1 MKASLASFRT
11 LMNKKN
17 NVGSSK
23 HNNRF
28 RTLLL
33 VGFVVVFLIFQW
45 FGGLAGSA
53 RSLATQAI
61 ESNQLDSAEY
71 WLKISQWFESGNGE
85 SHFMRARLERKRGEL
100 DKMATSL
107 RSAHDSGF
115 SPSRLQREQS
125 LALASLGRLTQDV
138 EKELDE
144 WLQEPTAETSEILD
158 SYINGLTSISRYSE
172 SLELLNYWESQSPW
186 SPIPNYRRARIQEH
200 LSQFQLA
207 EEQYKSAH
215 QKDPRYAKA
224 AYQYGRLLLQQR
236 RPVEA
241 LVLFRKSER
250 GLSDLAAKTGIA
262 RCLKETGKVDEA
274 RDILRQVLGNSIE
287 SQARS
292 LRSVDDF
299 SERYIAASELGSIET
314 EAGNYEA
321 AVEILKKA
329 LEVNPKDTIARY
341 AYAVSLRGKGM
352 VMESEQNFEI
362 VRSARKALEKVSEL
376 QEKLR
381 HTPDDSKVRM
391 ELGTLILEHESER
404 TGVFWVQSIFSY
416 DPSNEDAHRLLADW
430 YANKANASDDDRRR
444 EEYHR
449 SFLKLVSNSE
459 KK

>member
-1 MKASLASFRT
+1 M
-11 LMNKKN
+11 
-17 NVGSSK
+17 
-23 HNNRF
+23 
-28 RTLLL
+28 
-33 VGFVVVFLIFQW
+33 
-45 FGGLAGSA
+45 
-53 RSLATQAI
+53 
-61 ESNQLDSAEY
+61 
-71 WLKISQWFESGNGE
+71 
-85 SHFMRARLERKRGEL
+85 
-100 DKMATSL
+100 
-107 RSAHDSGF
+107 
-115 SPSRLQREQS
+115 
-125 LALASLGRLTQDV
+125 
-138 EKELDE
+138 
-144 WLQEPTAETSEILD
+144 
-158 SYINGLTSISRYSE
+158 
-172 SLELLNYWESQSPW
+172 
-186 SPIPNYRRARIQEH
+186 
-200 LSQFQLA
+200 
-207 EEQYKSAH
+207 
-215 QKDPRYAKA
+215 
-224 AYQYGRLLLQQR
+224 
-236 RPVEA
+236 
-241 LVLFRKSER
+241 
-250 GLSDLAAKTGIA
+250 
-262 RCLKETGKVDEA
+262 
-274 RDILRQVLGNSIE
+274 
-287 SQARS
+287 
-292 LRSVDDF
+292 RSVDDF